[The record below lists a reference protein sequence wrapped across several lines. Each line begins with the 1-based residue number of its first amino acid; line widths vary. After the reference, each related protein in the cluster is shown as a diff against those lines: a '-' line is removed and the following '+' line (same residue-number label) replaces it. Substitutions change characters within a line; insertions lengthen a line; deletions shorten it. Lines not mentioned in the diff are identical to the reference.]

1 MDFRIQK
8 LMSMAGISSRRKAE
22 ELILAGRVRLNG
34 AVAELGAKANPYID
48 ILELDGKVINFDSF
62 EEKEKIYV
70 MLHKPEGV
78 VTTVTDPF
86 NRPTV
91 MDFFKSLKTRIYPVG
106 RLDYDTSGLLLL
118 TNDGEWTHKITHP
131 SNEIKKT
138 YIAVVKGIP
147 TETALSDFRT
157 GLNIE
162 GKYTAPCEIS
172 LINKNVAKGNST
184 LKIIIHEGRNRQVR
198 KMCDII
204 SHPVITLK
212 RVAIG
217 GLELG
222 DLKLGEWKYI
232 TNLEGL
238 I

>member
-8 LMSMAGISSRRKAE
+8 LIAMAGITSRRKAE
-22 ELILAGRVRLNG
+22 ELILAGRVSVNG
-34 AVAELGAKANPYID
+34 VVVELGAKANPEID
-48 ILELDGKVINFDSF
+48 ILELDGKPICFDSGQ
-62 EEKEKIYV
+62 EKIYV
-70 MLHKPEGV
+70 MLNKPEGV

-138 YIAVVKGIP
+138 YIATVKGIP
-147 TETALSDFRT
+147 TEKALFNFRT
-157 GLNIE
+157 GLDIE
-162 GKYTAPCEIS
+162 GRLTAPCKIS
-172 LINKNVAKGNST
+172 IENIQKGNAI
-184 LKIIIHEGRNRQVR
+184 LKVVIHEGRNRQVR
-198 KMCDII
+198 KMCETI

-217 GLELG
+217 SLELG
-222 DLKLGEWKYI
+222 DLEQGKWKYI
-232 TNLEGL
+232 EPVFDL
-238 I
+238 